1 MVTPHWITDKVTVT
15 SGTSHPLYFDYG
27 GFPAET
33 YKYQYNAPGS
43 PSLASKVCTLL
54 RNEKIPC
61 GEDAKRGWDHGVF
74 VPLMLMYPDASIPV
88 VAMSLVKSLDPA
100 EHIRIGKA
108 LAPLREQGVLIVG
121 SGASFHN
128 FDYFFA
134 RNENKRMEGVRHS
147 HTWHN
152 FLVETLTS
160 DQVSLEEK
168 YSKLTEWT
176 KAPSAIACQPLNG
189 EDHLI
194 PLHVVAGA
202 GGNSVC
208 RFVGEPP
215 LANEIAMANF
225 EWK

>member
-1 MVTPHWITDKVTVT
+1 M
-15 SGTSHPLYFDYG
+15 
-27 GFPAET
+27 
-33 YKYQYNAPGS
+33 
-43 PSLASKVCTLL
+43 L

-61 GEDAKRGWDHGVF
+61 GEDNKRGWDHGVF
-74 VPLMLMYPDASIPV
+74 VPLMLMFPDASVPV
-88 VAMSLVKSLDPA
+88 VAMSLTKSLDPA

-134 RNENKRMEGVRHS
+134 RTESKRQEGIRHS

-160 DQVSLEEK
+160 DKVTVEEK
-168 YSKLTEWT
+168 HAKLIEWT
-176 KAPSAIACQPLNG
+176 KAPSATICQPLQS

-208 RFVGEPP
+208 RLVGG
-215 LANEIAMANF
+215 AARTDEIAMANF